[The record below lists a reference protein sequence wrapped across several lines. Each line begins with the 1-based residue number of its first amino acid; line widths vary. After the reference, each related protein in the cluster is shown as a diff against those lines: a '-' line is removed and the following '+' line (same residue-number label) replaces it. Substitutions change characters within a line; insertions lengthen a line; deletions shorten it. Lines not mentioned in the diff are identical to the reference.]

1 MGNLKENFYKSTGLT
16 FDPEKLLNNV
26 SDEKRAEVFK
36 KISWQI
42 GKGKIL
48 DNPKSDKAKY
58 YAETIS
64 ELATQLNIVNDLDGD
79 GIISETEQSII
90 NEINK
95 ANEIQSAISIE
106 SDSNLTIFEVFE
118 RGGEFTLTENIKIDS
133 TLVPCGDVIL
143 NLNGFKIYNDTDIW
157 TDNDW
162 SLLSVRSDN
171 TLTIN
176 GPGELITKANDC
188 HCCDVKNENGKLVI
202 NGDVT
207 CLGNITTVY
216 AKCGK
221 IELNGGHHDIQ
232 QKCELKNVTPN
243 HLLIN
248 CYDSSYKA
256 GTASIEVTG
265 GEYVDF
271 NPAMNKAEI
280 ASGTS
285 FVKEGYKVQVNGEDN
300 TDFYNESL
308 GTGII
313 YKVVKI

>member
-1 MGNLKENFYKSTGLT
+1 MGDLRESFLKSTGLT

-26 SDEKRAEVFK
+26 SDEKRAEIFK

-42 GKGKIL
+42 SKGKIL

-64 ELATQLNIVNDLDGD
+64 ELATQLNIVDDLDGD
-79 GIISETEQSII
+79 GIISKTEQSII

-95 ANEIQSAISIE
+95 ANEIQSATSTE
-106 SDSNLTIFEVFE
+106 PDKNLTIFEVFE
-118 RGGEFTLTENIKIDS
+118 QGGEFTLTEDIKIDS
-133 TLVPCGDVIL
+133 PLIPGGDVIL
-143 NLNGFKIYNDTDIW
+143 NLNGFKIFNETDIW
-157 TDNDW
+157 KDNDW
-162 SLLSVRSDN
+162 SLFSVRSEN

-176 GPGELITKANDC
+176 GPGELITKKNDC
-188 HCCDVKNENGKLVI
+188 YCCDVKNENGKLVI

-216 AKCGK
+216 AKYGK
-221 IELNGGHHDIQ
+221 IEINGGHYDIQ
-232 QKCELKNVTPN
+232 QKTDLKNVTPN
-243 HLLIN
+243 HTLIN
-248 CYDSSYKA
+248 CLDASYKA

-265 GEYVDF
+265 GEFVDF

-285 FVKEGYKVQVNGEDN
+285 FVKEGYKVKVNDEDN

-308 GTGII
+308 GTNII
-313 YKVVKI
+313 YKVVEK

>member
-26 SDEKRAEVFK
+26 SDEKRAEIFK

-42 GKGKIL
+42 SKGKIL

-64 ELATQLNIVNDLDGD
+64 ELATQLNIVDDLDGD
-79 GIISETEQSII
+79 GIISKTEQSII

-95 ANEIQSAISIE
+95 ANEIQSATSTE
-106 SDSNLTIFEVFE
+106 PDKNLTIFEVFE
-118 RGGEFTLTENIKIDS
+118 QGGEFTLTEDIKIDS
-133 TLVPCGDVIL
+133 PLIPGGDVIL
-143 NLNGFKIYNDTDIW
+143 NLNGFKIFNETDIW
-157 TDNDW
+157 TNTDW

-176 GPGELITKANDC
+176 GPGELIAKENDC
-188 HCCDVKNENGKLVI
+188 YCCDVKNETGKLVI

-216 AKCGK
+216 AAYGK
-221 IELNGGHHDIQ
+221 IELNGGHYDVQ
-232 QKCELKNVTPN
+232 QKDPQKNTIPN

-248 CYDSSYKA
+248 CLDASYKA
-256 GTASIEVTG
+256 GKASIEVTG

-271 NPAMNKAEI
+271 NPEMNKAEI

-285 FVKEGYKVQVNGEDN
+285 FVKEGYKVQVNDEDN
-300 TDFYNESL
+300 TDFYNEEL
-308 GTGII
+308 GTGVI
-313 YKVVKI
+313 YKVVKK